1 MLFRSVLDRTIS
13 KVLEWGFILYKVR
26 DMIIS
31 NIKEILRKRSDV
43 EMVTRK
49 SDFRSGRKMRRSLNG
64 RILRKT
70 TLNILMVVAVC
81 CAIMALSM
89 QFLANSILLDSLQ
102 PMVRQSAKTVEANIH
117 MMADRMM
124 MIAGDSRMSIAGMG
138 GDAAASGTAGEEAV
152 ENWSAVLTEA
162 AEIYEFYTIA
172 LYDLNGGLVQG
183 IDGAPESLDDDF
195 LALLKETDN
204 LTTSKSTLFQDK
216 LGITMGMPVKEN
228 GETAFYVVGV
238 YKYDALNDVLSSI
251 NIGKNGMAYMV
262 NRDGVVMGHPDQAI
276 VKSQATLLEL
286 SGGNEEAI
294 RSVTTGET
302 GATEFI
308 IDGQRTLAA
317 FSPIRGTQWALVLQV
332 PKSDYN
338 NLINEAMVVSGMC
351 TLAVLLISIIGILR
365 MASSISKPVK
375 NVTSR
380 MISLSDGDLHTQV
393 LNVKSG
399 DELEIM
405 TRTLA
410 DMVESIN
417 RYISDIRQVLSGVA
431 DGNLQ
436 IEPQVEYRGDFTLIR
451 NSLVTILQSMNETIT
466 GFQAAAT
473 RLAGMAEELNGQ
485 SGQLHEASLEQN
497 QATEAL
503 VGEVTNVKEQLVN
516 VTRSSNQT
524 RAMTLEITRK
534 VQEANAQMEV
544 LSKAMDDISSHAQE
558 ITTIAKA
565 IDDIAFQTSILA
577 LNASVEA
584 AHAGSAG
591 KGFAVVAE
599 EVKDLAGK
607 SAKAAQSAVE
617 IVENT
622 KAVIRNGVELNISTA
637 ESLRSIYGVSGEI
650 SEMSDQLVAA
660 VQGQEEALISMEG
673 RIATISAIAD
683 RNLQNAGGTSQS
695 SGLLAKE
702 AEELQAQVRK
712 FALKEAYDR

>member
-1 MLFRSVLDRTIS
+1 
-13 KVLEWGFILYKVR
+13 
-26 DMIIS
+26 
-31 NIKEILRKRSDV
+31 
-43 EMVTRK
+43 MVTRK

-599 EVKDLAGK
+599 EVRNLAGK
-607 SAKAAQSAVE
+607 SAAAAKDTSVLIENSTDAVHMGMEIARNTADVLLEVVNSIQAVVKAIDEIATVSNEQSEAVE
-617 IVENT
+617 QVSEGINQISIVVQNNS
-622 KAVIRNGVELNISTA
+622 ATA
-637 ESLRSIYGVSGEI
+637 EES
-650 SEMSDQLVAA
+650 AA
-660 VQGQEEALISMEG
+660 AS
-673 RIATISAIAD
+673 
-683 RNLQNAGGTSQS
+683 
-695 SGLLAKE
+695 
-702 AEELQAQVRK
+702 EELSAE
-712 FALKEAYDR
+712 ATCLKEMVDQFTLASE

>member
-1 MLFRSVLDRTIS
+1 
-13 KVLEWGFILYKVR
+13 
-26 DMIIS
+26 
-31 NIKEILRKRSDV
+31 
-43 EMVTRK
+43 MVTRK

-124 MIAGDSRMSIAGMG
+124 MIAGDSRMSIVGMG

-152 ENWSAVLTEA
+152 KNWSAVLTEA

>member
-1 MLFRSVLDRTIS
+1 
-13 KVLEWGFILYKVR
+13 
-26 DMIIS
+26 
-31 NIKEILRKRSDV
+31 
-43 EMVTRK
+43 MVTRK

-117 MMADRMM
+117 MLADRMM
-124 MIAGDSRMSIAGMG
+124 MIAGDSRMSIVGMG

-152 ENWSAVLTEA
+152 DNWSAVLTEA

-195 LALLKETDN
+195 LALLQETDN

-262 NRDGVVMGHPDQAI
+262 NRDGVVMGHPDQEI